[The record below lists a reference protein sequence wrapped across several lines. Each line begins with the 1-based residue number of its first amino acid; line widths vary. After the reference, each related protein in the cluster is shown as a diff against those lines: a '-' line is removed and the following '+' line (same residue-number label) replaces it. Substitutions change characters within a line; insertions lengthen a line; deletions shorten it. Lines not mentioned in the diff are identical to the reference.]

1 MDDHRMF
8 RASQL
13 LKLYKFEMINVF
25 KMQCIKLKYRLFTQM
40 TNIIVQ
46 KRVPN
51 SRNYEIWN
59 ILLEFLRNITF
70 YIKPNPK
77 YL

>member
-1 MDDHRMF
+1 MDDHRTF

-25 KMQCIKLKYRLFTQM
+25 KMQCIKIKYRLFTHM

-59 ILLEFLRNITF
+59 ILLEFLSNKTES
-70 YIKPNPK
+70 
-77 YL
+77 